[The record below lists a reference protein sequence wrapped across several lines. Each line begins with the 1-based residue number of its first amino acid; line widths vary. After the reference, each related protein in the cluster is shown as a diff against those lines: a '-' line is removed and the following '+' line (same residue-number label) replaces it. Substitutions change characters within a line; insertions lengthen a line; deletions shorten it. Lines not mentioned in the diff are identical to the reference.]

1 LTSYEP
7 IHESRDFES
16 FDELYEISEQE
27 GLDVASL
34 TPRQL
39 AWRRFRRHKAAMVST
54 FVFGILVVM
63 VVFAPVFARYG
74 VNEPVFP
81 ISEGPN
87 QFLEPQ
93 SVAWFGTDDI
103 GRDIYSRLLFGIRT
117 SIFIG
122 VSTGIIAT
130 VIGTAVGSISGI
142 RGGKLDDGMMRGT
155 DVFLAFPFLVAIIVI
170 REFIGGLSFLEPVIG
185 DKTSVRFIIFLLAIF
200 AWMGVA
206 RLVRGQVLSMKER
219 EFIEAARAV
228 GASERRIIMSHL
240 IPNSIGPILVA
251 LTITIIGA
259 IVAESTLAFFGFGPQ
274 PGAGGTSL
282 GNLVLLSRGG
292 AAQGNWWLVVFPCG
306 ALVLLAVCINF
317 IGDGLRDAF
326 DPKMDAGK

>member
-1 LTSYEP
+1 LTSYQP
-7 IHESRDFES
+7 VHESRIPVPL
-16 FDELYEISEQE
+16 DEVYEVSEQE
-27 GLDVASL
+27 GLDVKTL

-39 AWRRFRRHKAAMVST
+39 AWHRYRRHKAAMIST
-54 FVFGILVVM
+54 IVFGILLVM
-63 VVFAPVFARYG
+63 VIFAPVFARYG

-103 GRDIYSRLLFGIRT
+103 GRDIYTRLLYGMRT

-122 VSTGIIAT
+122 VATGIIAT
-130 VIGTAVGSISGI
+130 LIGTAIGAISGV

-155 DVFLAFPFLVAIIVI
+155 DVFLAFPFLVAIIVV
-170 REFIGGLSFLEPVIG
+170 REFIGGLSFLEPVTG

-206 RLVRGQVLSMKER
+206 RLVRGQVLSLKER
-219 EFIEAARAV
+219 EFVEAARAV
-228 GASERRIIMSHL
+228 GASERRIIVSHL

-274 PGAGGTSL
+274 PGSGGTSL

-292 AAQGNWWLVVFPCG
+292 ATQGNWWLVVFPCG
-306 ALVLLAVCINF
+306 ALVLLAICVNF

-326 DPKMDAGK
+326 DPKMDAGS